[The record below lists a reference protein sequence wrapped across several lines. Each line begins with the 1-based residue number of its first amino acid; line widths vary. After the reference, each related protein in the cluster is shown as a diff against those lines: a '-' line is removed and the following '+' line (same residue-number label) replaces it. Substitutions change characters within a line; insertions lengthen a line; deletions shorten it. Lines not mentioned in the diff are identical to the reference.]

1 MPVLAGPSISLIA
14 RATVCASPSPPPS
27 PMAPFHV
34 GVTRTAVRL
43 AWEDPRFPGGP
54 PTSYEVEAKGNLRN
68 NGRWTPVFPRG
79 YPTVASQPVNIP
91 HRVPGLGLRYRVR
104 ACNHGGW
111 GGFSEQS
118 EVIITKPWLEDLG
131 SNATARA
138 MAGLMRY
145 DVAGGVEEVR
155 EGMGDGGWGMWGG
168 GWGGTRLRREFGLY
182 SC

>member
-1 MPVLAGPSISLIA
+1 MLLAGGKQVPVLAGPSISLIA
-14 RATVCASPSPPPS
+14 RATVCASPSSPPS

-34 GVTRTAVRL
+34 GVTRTAVHL

-54 PTSYEVEAKGNLRN
+54 PTSYEVEAKGDLRN
-68 NGRWTPVFPRG
+68 NGRWTPVFPPG

-138 MAGLMRY
+138 MEGLMRY
-145 DVAGGVEEVR
+145 DF
-155 EGMGDGGWGMWGG
+155 GWGV
-168 GWGGTRLRREFGLY
+168 
-182 SC
+182 